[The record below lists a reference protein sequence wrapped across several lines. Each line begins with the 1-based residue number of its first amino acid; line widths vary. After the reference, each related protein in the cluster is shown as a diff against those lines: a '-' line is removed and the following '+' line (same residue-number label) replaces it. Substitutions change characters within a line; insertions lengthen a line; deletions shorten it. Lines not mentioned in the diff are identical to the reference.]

1 LRYKFADNQ
10 NMTDSEILELRDAY
24 KTSGMKM
31 VEFADNKGLDY
42 EKKTRYALRKALKL
56 RERHVVK

>member
-1 LRYKFADNQ
+1 
-10 NMTDSEILELRDAY
+10 MTDSEILELRDAY